1 MKQEMCIVHF
11 EVKMKQEQEVN
22 EFIAALN
29 KGEEVSV
36 TSLWKSSLVKY
47 VSHEFYD
54 AVSEIKIDP
63 ARKRVMILL
72 DLLSY
77 NSVSFEEDVAEIRL
91 YRQVYDF
98 LTLFLDDPRLSTFTP
113 FIESIYLLCRRQAV
127 DTDGENFF
135 YPFLRVAV
143 RIDELRDTIGS
154 YFNPRKFPSLAAV
167 VFKKG
172 STV

>member
-1 MKQEMCIVHF
+1 MN
-11 EVKMKQEQEVN
+11 QEQEVS

-36 TSLWKSSLVKY
+36 TLLWKSPLVKY

-63 ARKRVMILL
+63 ARKRVMVIL
-72 DLLSY
+72 DLPTY
-77 NSVSFEEDVAEIRL
+77 NEVALDDDIAEIRL
-91 YRQVYDF
+91 YRQVYNF

-113 FIESIYLLCRRQAV
+113 FAESIYLLCRRQAV

-172 STV
+172 SAV